1 MTESNSC
8 PSLAELTLEADP
20 SAWRAAGFEVGDD
33 GSAWVG
39 AVRLRLAGPEATGR
53 RIVGWALRDLQST
66 ELDGLPTQRHEHPSV
81 DRPGTHP
88 NGAERID
95 HVVAFSPD
103 LERTITALRAAGL
116 DFRRLREGPTP
127 AGAQRQALA
136 RSADGSAI
144 RRAPQQAFFRVGEA
158 ILEVVEHPPGTPL
171 AEDPDAPAGF
181 YGLALATAD
190 IDATARVLGP
200 LLGEVRDAV
209 QPGRRIAT
217 VRREAALG
225 LPVAFM
231 SL

>member
-1 MTESNSC
+1 MNAEAAR
-8 PSLAELTLEADP
+8 PSLAGLTLAADP
-20 SAWRAAGFEVGDD
+20 AAWRAAGFEVGED
-33 GSAWVG
+33 GTASIGSVR
-39 AVRLRLAGPEATGR
+39 VRLGAGAGR
-53 RIVGWALRDLQST
+53 RITSWSLRDLSST
-66 ELDGLPTQRHEHPSV
+66 KLDGLPTEPSDAPV
-81 DRPGTHP
+81 VQTAAAHA
-88 NGAERID
+88 NGAGRID

-103 LERTITALRAAGL
+103 LERTIAALRSAGL

-158 ILEVVEHPPGTPL
+158 ILDVVEHPPGTPV
-171 AEDPDAPAGF
+171 AEDRSAPAGF

>member
-1 MTESNSC
+1 MNAEAAR
-8 PSLAELTLEADP
+8 PSLAGLTLAADP
-20 SAWRAAGFEVGDD
+20 AAWRAAGFEVGED
-33 GSAWVG
+33 GTASIGSVR
-39 AVRLRLAGPEATGR
+39 VRLGAGAGR
-53 RIVGWALRDLQST
+53 RITSWSLRDLSST
-66 ELDGLPTQRHEHPSV
+66 KLDGLPTEPSDAPV
-81 DRPGTHP
+81 VQTAAAHA
-88 NGAERID
+88 NGAGRID

-103 LERTITALRAAGL
+103 LERTIAALRSAGL

-127 AGAQRQALA
+127 AGAQRQA
-136 RSADGSAI
+136 
-144 RRAPQQAFFRVGEA
+144 FFRVGEA
-158 ILEVVEHPPGTPL
+158 ILEVVEHPPGTPV
-171 AEDPDAPAGF
+171 AEDRSAPAGF

>member
-1 MTESNSC
+1 MEGSS
-8 PSLAELTLEADP
+8 PGASLCELTLAADP
-20 SAWRAAGFEVGDD
+20 STWRAAGFDVGDH
-33 GSAWVG
+33 GAVSIG
-39 AVRLRLAGPEATGR
+39 AVRLRLEGPGAGR
-53 RIVGWALRDLQST
+53 RIVRWALRDLRST
-66 ELDGLPTQRHEHPSV
+66 ELDGLPTERDAQPQE
-81 DRPGTHP
+81 PGSGRHP

-103 LERTITALRAAGL
+103 LDRTVAGLRDAGL

-127 AGAQRQALA
+127 AGAQRQA
-136 RSADGSAI
+136 
-144 RRAPQQAFFRVGEA
+144 FFRVGDA
-158 ILEVVEHPPGTPL
+158 ILEVVEHPPGT
-171 AEDPDAPAGF
+171 AAAQDPAAPAAF

-190 IDATARVLGP
+190 IDASAEFLGP

-217 VRREAALG
+217 VRRDARLG